1 MVMKRRIMWWT
12 VCIFLILVLGISV
25 LFIFKSIPKSGLLKI
40 NGVGITQE
48 NVTIHRWPHYA
59 ELPLTEVMN
68 SLGMEVSWIDNNVA
82 KVTYK
87 TKKYTLN
94 TSEISLIEDGDSFN
108 LLFPPPG
115 GNRISTVLEKELILD
130 DNTVESAM
138 YLIGIK
144 LWIRIDHKEQVVYI
158 THDSVS

>member
-48 NVTIHRWPHYA
+48 NVTIHRWSHYA

-94 TSEISLIEDGDSFN
+94 TSEISLIEDGGFEN
-108 LLFPPPG
+108 LLNPPPG
-115 GNRISTVLEKELILD
+115 SQRSYTVLEKELILD
-130 DNTVESAM
+130 SDTVRGAM
-138 YLIGIK
+138 YLIGIE
-144 LWIRIDHKEQVVYI
+144 LWIHIDHKEQVVYI